1 MSREQQLNTTFR
13 STCIIAGMTRRS
25 DGPTATR
32 AKARRQGTDKD
43 DVRMVRTLRRKRISP
58 KRFPNREGGEP
69 CDGAR
74 VNGLVWTS
82 NSRSRPVRLQLRSPQ
97 ARAVCRLRPRWVIC
111 AALLPGVIGCV
122 ELPPHAK
129 TQMVQAEK
137 EFRSGRYDS
146 AKSMLDE
153 VIQAYPSVLETA
165 EAYYLRAQCLAYRG
179 HRGAAQSD
187 IERCL
192 ALSKNSDLIARAHA
206 TAGELAFE
214 AGDAKKASEHFRLAL
229 RNLPER
235 PPYDL
240 ARFRYGV
247 CLAQLGEWKN
257 AREQWGAVV
266 RGYPGSSITD
276 QTQRMLAWPGDFF
289 SIQCGAY
296 RDADTASKQAQKLR
310 SAGHSARTEKRQRDG
325 ETLHMV
331 YVGQYLRLSQAQEAL
346 GKVKQHAP
354 GAVIVPQ

>member
-1 MSREQQLNTTFR
+1 M
-13 STCIIAGMTRRS
+13 
-25 DGPTATR
+25 
-32 AKARRQGTDKD
+32 
-43 DVRMVRTLRRKRISP
+43 
-58 KRFPNREGGEP
+58 
-69 CDGAR
+69 
-74 VNGLVWTS
+74 NGLVWTLD
-82 NSRSRPVRLQLRSPQ
+82 SRLVPLLRSLQAPK
-97 ARAVCRLRPRWVIC
+97 ARAVRCLRRRWMAC
-111 AALLPGVIGCV
+111 AALVLGAGGCV

-137 EFRSGRYDS
+137 EYRSGQYDS
-146 AKSMLDE
+146 AKSKLDE
-153 VIQAYPSVLETA
+153 VIQAYPSVLETS
-165 EAYYLRAQCLAYRG
+165 EAYYLRAQCLANRG
-179 HRGAAQSD
+179 NRGAAQSD

-192 ALSKNSDLIARAHA
+192 ALSKNSDLTARAHA

-214 AGDAKKASEHFRLAL
+214 AGDAKKASEHFRQAL

-240 ARFRYGV
+240 ARYRYGV

-257 AREQWGAVV
+257 AREQWDAVV
-266 RGYPGSSITD
+266 RGYPGSSITG
-276 QTQRMLAWPGDFF
+276 QAQRMLAWPGDFF
-289 SIQCGAY
+289 SIQCGAF
-296 RDADTASKQAQKLR
+296 RDLAAASKQAQKMR

-346 GKVKQHAP
+346 GKIKQHAP

>member
-1 MSREQQLNTTFR
+1 M
-13 STCIIAGMTRRS
+13 
-25 DGPTATR
+25 
-32 AKARRQGTDKD
+32 
-43 DVRMVRTLRRKRISP
+43 
-58 KRFPNREGGEP
+58 
-69 CDGAR
+69 
-74 VNGLVWTS
+74 NGLVWTFD
-82 NSRSRPVRLQLRSPQ
+82 SRFDALLRSPQ
-97 ARAVCRLRPRWVIC
+97 SLRPRAVPRLRPRWMVC
-111 AALLPGVIGCV
+111 VALVLGATGCV

-137 EFRSGRYDS
+137 EFRSGQYDS
-146 AKSMLDE
+146 AKSKLDE
-153 VIQAYPSVLETA
+153 VIQAYPSVLETS
-165 EAYYLRAQCLAYRG
+165 EAYYLRAQCLANRG
-179 HRGAAQSD
+179 NRGAAQSD

-192 ALSKNSDLIARAHA
+192 ALSKNSDLTARAHA

-214 AGDAKKASEHFRLAL
+214 AGDAKKSSEHFRQAL

-247 CLAQLGEWKN
+247 CLAQMGEWKN
-257 AREQWGAVV
+257 ARDQWDAVV
-266 RGYPGSSITD
+266 RGYPGSSITV
-276 QTQRMLAWPGDFF
+276 QAQRMLAWPGDFF

-296 RDADTASKQAQKLR
+296 RDAAAASKQAQKMR

-331 YVGQYLRLSQAQEAL
+331 YVGQYLRLNQAQEAL
-346 GKVKQHAP
+346 GRVRQHAP